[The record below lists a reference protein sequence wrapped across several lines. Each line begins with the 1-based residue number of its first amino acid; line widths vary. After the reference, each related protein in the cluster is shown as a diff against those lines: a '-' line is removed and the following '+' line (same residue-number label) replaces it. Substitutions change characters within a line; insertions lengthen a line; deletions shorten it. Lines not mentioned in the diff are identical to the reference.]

1 MRARELRGRTVL
13 DVSTARELCRVEA
26 VVLDPDSAPVVAFRV
41 TGDSPVLPM
50 RDVVAVGADAVT
62 VEGADALHQPES
74 LAESRAVQGGIDALD
89 HLVLSEDGSELGRVV
104 DVEIEP
110 DGAVRTIVLEH
121 QDLPGDRLL
130 GIGDYA
136 LVVRSG

>member
-1 MRARELRGRTVL
+1 
-13 DVSTARELCRVEA
+13 
-26 VVLDPDSAPVVAFRV
+26 
-41 TGDSPVLPM
+41 
-50 RDVVAVGADAVT
+50 
-62 VEGADALHQPES
+62 
-74 LAESRAVQGGIDALD
+74 
-89 HLVLSEDGSELGRVV
+89 
-104 DVEIEP
+104 VEIEP